1 MTENLGTWLYAVA
14 DRIVQEWLGDVPGVS
29 GHPVRTVEAAGLT
42 AAVTSVDLGEF
53 GPEPLRRNLENLP
66 LLEAVARAHHDLI
79 AIIGQRTTVIPMRL
93 ATIYRSDAGV
103 AALLATGREQFA
115 QVLQKVAAK
124 SEWGVKVYLAQPA
137 GTARSAA
144 AAASDVPDHA
154 GRDADVGAG
163 TAYLRRRRQEL
174 GAVEDA
180 RKAATASAEAIH
192 ATLAGLAVATQ
203 LRAPQSAE
211 LSGRAS
217 QMILNAS
224 YLVPDERV
232 GDFDVVADSLAGR
245 YAGVAIDKT
254 GPWPPYSFA
263 AVCQLTDGP
272 EPSDQAEVAKPATA
286 RSYS

>member
-1 MTENLGTWLYAVA
+1 MAESLGSWLYAVA
-14 DRIVQEWLGDVPGVS
+14 DRIAQEWLGDVTGVG

-66 LLEAVARAHHDLI
+66 WLEAVARGHHDLI
-79 AIIGQRTTVIPMRL
+79 AIIGRHTTVIPVRL
-93 ATIYRSDAGV
+93 ATIYRGDAGV
-103 AALLATGREQFA
+103 AALLTAGREQFA
-115 QVLQKVAAK
+115 EVLKKVAATT
-124 SEWGVKVYLAQPA
+124 EWGVKAYLAQPA
-137 GTARSAA
+137 GTAQPAP
-144 AAASDVPDHA
+144 AASDVPDHA

-174 GAVEDA
+174 GAAEDA

-224 YLVPDERV
+224 YLVADDRA
-232 GDFDVVADSLAGR
+232 GDFGAAADSLAGR
-245 YAGVAIDKT
+245 YAGIAIEKT

-263 AVCQLTDGP
+263 AIDHLTDGP
-272 EPSDQAEVAKPATA
+272 EPPGQAAVSKPATA